1 MIVKI
6 CGITSFEAAAVAE
19 EAGADLIGFVF
30 APSRRQI
37 SVRQAAIIAQSVPRV
52 GKVGVFVNS
61 PLAEVQEIAEVCK
74 LDFVQL
80 HGEESP
86 DYCRDVG
93 IPVIKAFQVGVNF
106 DISQIARYDA
116 ERILLDTLVDGQV
129 GGTGKVFDWQQG
141 AALIGEIQQPVLVA
155 GGLTPD
161 NVDQAIRLMNPQGVD
176 VSGGVETGGSKD
188 SEKIRQFIQAV
199 RRSEELFKDA
209 ETHCS

>member
-6 CGITSFEAAAVAE
+6 CGITSFEAAIAAE

-37 SVRQAAIIAQSVPRV
+37 SVTQAAVIAQSVPKV

-61 PLAEVQEIAEVCK
+61 SLAEVQEIAEVCK

-86 DYCRDVG
+86 DYCRNVG
-93 IPVIKAFQVGVNF
+93 VPVIKAFQVGADF
-106 DISQIARYDA
+106 AIHKISSYDV
-116 ERILLDTLVDGQV
+116 ERILLDTLVVGQV

-141 AALIGEIQQPVLVA
+141 TALIAQLQQPVLVA

-161 NVDQAIRLMNPQGVD
+161 NVGEAIRLMKPQGVD
-176 VSGGVETGGSKD
+176 VSGGVETVGSKD

-199 RRSEELFKDA
+199 RRNEGVV
-209 ETHCS
+209 